1 MLWVSILTLSTILI
15 FDVGIGP
22 TARYFFF
29 FIFIRNVHSAKKE
42 THKGILGILIQT
54 FSVILLDIDSE
65 CLLLQN

>member
-1 MLWVSILTLSTILI
+1 MGID
-15 FDVGIGP
+15 FDTFYDFDIWRWNWSDSEV
-22 TARYFFF
+22 FFF